1 MRRREFTVLVGGTAA
16 WPFAARAQQVGMPVI
31 GFLNSGSTEQ
41 FTRLL
46 RAFHNGLEE
55 AGFVA
60 GQNVSIEYRWADN
73 ERDRLR
79 PMADDLVRRQVRVI
93 AATGGSPSALAAK
106 AATSIIPIVFAIGV
120 DPVQV
125 GLVSSLNRPGGNV
138 TGATMLA
145 VDLGS
150 KRLELLREVIPG
162 ARVIAA
168 LVNPTSPGAAI
179 VLKDLQAT
187 ADALGLEVHILNAAS
202 EREFETV
209 FSDLS
214 KLRAQGLVIG
224 ADPLFNNQSQQLAA
238 LAMRHAVPAIYQFHE
253 FTEAGGLM
261 SYGGSIADAY
271 RQAGVYTGRV
281 IKGER
286 PADLPVQQS
295 TKVELILNLKTAKA
309 LGIEIRPTVL
319 ARADEVIE

>member
-125 GLVSSLNRPGGNV
+125 GLVSSLNRPGSNI
-138 TGATMLA
+138 TGSTMLA
-145 VDLGS
+145 VDLGP
-150 KRLELLREVIPG
+150 KR
-162 ARVIAA
+162 
-168 LVNPTSPGAAI
+168 
-179 VLKDLQAT
+179 
-187 ADALGLEVHILNAAS
+187 
-202 EREFETV
+202 
-209 FSDLS
+209 
-214 KLRAQGLVIG
+214 
-224 ADPLFNNQSQQLAA
+224 
-238 LAMRHAVPAIYQFHE
+238 
-253 FTEAGGLM
+253 
-261 SYGGSIADAY
+261 
-271 RQAGVYTGRV
+271 
-281 IKGER
+281 
-286 PADLPVQQS
+286 
-295 TKVELILNLKTAKA
+295 
-309 LGIEIRPTVL
+309 
-319 ARADEVIE
+319 

>member
-1 MRRREFTVLVGGTAA
+1 MKRRAFIAALGGAAA
-16 WPFAARAQQVGMPVI
+16 WPFAAPAQQTGAPVI
-31 GFLNSGSTEQ
+31 GFLNGGSSEQ
-41 FTRLL
+41 FTPLL

-55 AGFVA
+55 AGLVA
-60 GQNVSIEYRWADN
+60 GQNVSVEYRWADN

-79 PMADDLVRRQVRVI
+79 PMVDDLVRRQVKVI

-106 AATSIIPIVFAIGV
+106 AATSTIPIVFAIGV

-125 GLVSSLNRPGGNV
+125 GLVSSLNRPGGNI

-145 VDLGS
+145 IDLGS
-150 KRLELLREVIPG
+150 KRLELLREVVPG
-162 ARVIAA
+162 ASLIAA

-187 ADALGLEVHILNAAS
+187 AKALGLQVHVLHAAA
-202 EREFETV
+202 EREFEAV
-209 FSDLS
+209 FSDLG
-214 KLRAQGLVIG
+214 KLRAQALVIG
-224 ADPLFNNQSQQLAA
+224 GDPLFNDQSQRLAA
-238 LAMRHAVPAIYQFHE
+238 LATRHAVPAIYQFRE
-253 FTEAGGLM
+253 FTAAGGLM

-271 RQAGVYTGRV
+271 HQAGVYTGR
-281 IKGER
+281 IIRGDK

-295 TKVELILNLKTAKA
+295 TKIELIVNLKTAKS
-309 LGIEIRPTVL
+309 LGIHVPQALL